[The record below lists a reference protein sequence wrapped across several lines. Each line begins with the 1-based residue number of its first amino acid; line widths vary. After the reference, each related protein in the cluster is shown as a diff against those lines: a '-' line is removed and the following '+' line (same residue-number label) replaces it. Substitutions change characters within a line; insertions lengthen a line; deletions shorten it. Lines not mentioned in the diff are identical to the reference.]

1 MFWGDISG
9 GFGVL
14 RKWEPKINRPEG
26 GERLVRPPAREWIY
40 SSLKLD
46 FSFTEIACLDFK
58 IK

>member
-1 MFWGDISG
+1 
-9 GFGVL
+9 VL